1 MKEWG
6 GNLPQVAVVYLLFQ
20 VGKICLT
27 SYLRSDVIN
36 LLAFLPRPLMP
47 KLALS
52 VTQLRSLRRGTE
64 GGIRERNENIE
75 DRR

>member
-1 MKEWG
+1 MKECG

-20 VGKICLT
+20 VGKNMPHLL
-27 SYLRSDVIN
+27 SGSDVIN

-52 VTQLRSLRRGTE
+52 VTQLRSLRCATE
-64 GGIRERNENIE
+64 GGIRKHRGQEMM
-75 DRR
+75 